1 MCGRCA
7 KWAFRQTFSL
17 RAIGLVMATRT
28 RGAAATTTP
37 LERELEQ
44 ARNGN
49 HPRQIAESKRL
60 EQMKISRLQQAD
72 QLRKY
77 RLSIVEAQFESERRA
92 AEEVFARE
100 KGIVQNRLIEEVID
114 RQKRHSKVDK
124 SEQSAVTRKMR
135 QLRGEVAPPIK
146 PKSARDAKTSLT
158 SAIPLQMGQ
167 VEEDF
172 EVMATDMAKYAPNLD
187 IDLELEVAPNKRLRP
202 VEAVRP
208 SVRLDGPPPS
218 GSGKRKR
225 GDFDFKGKSRA
236 EVSGARITV
245 WYEEEDK
252 HGRKVDVPYIGIVKS
267 CDPREGLY
275 VQFDSYE
282 DQEMLIT
289 NEDDW
294 RWGSHSGG
302 RKPPESRFTR

>member
-1 MCGRCA
+1 
-7 KWAFRQTFSL
+7 
-17 RAIGLVMATRT
+17 MATRS
-28 RGAAATTTP
+28 RGAAATTTTP

-44 ARNGN
+44 ARGGT
-49 HPRQIAESKRL
+49 HPRR
-60 EQMKISRLQQAD
+60 
-72 QLRKY
+72 
-77 RLSIVEAQFESERRA
+77 V

-100 KGIVQNRLIEEVID
+100 KGIVQNRLIEECID

-135 QLRGEVAPPIK
+135 QLRGEVPAPVK
-146 PKSARDAKTSLT
+146 GAGKRDGKLAYSA
-158 SAIPLQMGQ
+158 AIPLRQGE

-172 EVMATDMAKYAPNLD
+172 ETTSGEVSKYAPTLD

-202 VEAVRP
+202 VESVRP
-208 SVRLDGPPPS
+208 SVRLDGPPPT

-225 GDFDFKGKSRA
+225 GDFDFKGKARA

-282 DQEMLIT
+282 DQEMLFT

-302 RKPPESRFTR
+302 RKPPESRFAR

>member
-1 MCGRCA
+1 MSTR
-7 KWAFRQTFSL
+7 S
-17 RAIGLVMATRT
+17 RAGASAT
-28 RGAAATTTP
+28 TTTP

-44 ARNGN
+44 ARAGV
-49 HPRQIAESKRL
+49 HPRIVAEEKRL
-60 EQMKISRLQQAD
+60 SQLKIGLAARAD

-135 QLRGEVAPPIK
+135 QLRGEVAAPVK
-146 PKSARDAKTSLT
+146 GVSKRDAKTSYT
-158 SAIPLQMGQ
+158 AAIPLRQGE

-172 EVMATDMAKYAPNLD
+172 ETMSGDVAKYAPNLD

-202 VEAVRP
+202 VESVRP
-208 SVRLDGPPPS
+208 SVRLDGPPPT
-218 GSGKRKR
+218 GTGKRKR
-225 GDFDFKGKSRA
+225 GDFDFKGKSRT

-252 HGRKVDVPYIGIVKS
+252 NGRKVDVPYIGIVKS

-302 RKPPESRFTR
+302 RKPPESRFAR

>member
-1 MCGRCA
+1 
-7 KWAFRQTFSL
+7 
-17 RAIGLVMATRT
+17 MATRAT
-28 RGAAATTTP
+28 RGATASATGAATTP

-44 ARNGN
+44 AKAGT
-49 HPRQIAESKRL
+49 HPRIVAEEKRL
-60 EQMKISRLQQAD
+60 TLQKAHMQAKAD

-77 RLSIVEAQFESERRA
+77 RLSIIEAQFEAEKRA

-100 KGIVQNRLIEEVID
+100 KGAVQNRLIEECID

-135 QLRGEVAPPIK
+135 QLRGEVPPPNK
-146 PKSARDAKTSLT
+146 GAGKRDLKAGSTP
-158 SAIPLQMGQ
+158 AIPLRQGE

-172 EVMATDMAKYAPNLD
+172 EAMSADVSKYAPNLD
-187 IDLELEVAPNKRLRP
+187 IDLEIEVAPSKRLRP
-202 VEAVRP
+202 VESVRP
-208 SVRLDGPPPS
+208 SVRLDGPPPT
-218 GSGKRKR
+218 GQGKRKR
-225 GDFDFKGKSRA
+225 GDFDFKGKPRA

-252 HGRKVDVPYIGIVKS
+252 NNRKVDVPYIGIVKS

-275 VQFDSYE
+275 VQFESYE